1 MIIFINHITTYL
13 KDEEVVRLCEDL
25 CLMGESCESSFNVTA
40 QQEKVER
47 CLLQLKKDGVIDDVS
62 FSDDEVRENIFDV
75 INEVGR
81 HGDFYGLEVL
91 ASHFKESVRAV
102 ADNIGQSMQLDHER
116 IYEFVADPNGIDFT
130 SWDLE
135 DLFLIAVDSRLIR
148 KNELT

>member
-1 MIIFINHITTYL
+1 MIVFINHITTYL
-13 KDEEVVRLCEDL
+13 KDEEIIRLCEDL

-40 QQEKVER
+40 QQDKFER

-62 FSDDEVRENIFDV
+62 FSDNEVLASMPDA

-91 ASHFKESVRAV
+91 SSHFKESVRAI
-102 ADNIGQSMQLDHER
+102 ANNIGQSLQLDHEQ
-116 IYEFVADPNGIDFT
+116 IYEFVVDPNGIDFT

-148 KNELT
+148 NNL